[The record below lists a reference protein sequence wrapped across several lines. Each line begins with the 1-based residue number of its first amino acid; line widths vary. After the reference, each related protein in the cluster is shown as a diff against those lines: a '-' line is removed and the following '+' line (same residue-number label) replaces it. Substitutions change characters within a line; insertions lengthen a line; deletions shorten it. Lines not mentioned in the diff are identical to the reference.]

1 MTPLCEVK
9 RAGRIEASFMACNL
23 PYGTSGAWGKDSDN
37 KALKHCLI
45 MAVNANSVD
54 RRLIERGIV
63 HQWGFGEITVTAVRA
78 DGSYQST
85 YRVQPYMFDAATG
98 LRHYPR

>member
-1 MTPLCEVK
+1 MTPMCDVV
-9 RAGRIEASFMACNL
+9 RAGRFEASFMSRNL
-23 PYGTSGAWGKDSDN
+23 PYGISGDWGKDSDN

-45 MAVNANSVD
+45 MAISANSVD
-54 RRLIERGIV
+54 RRLIGRGFV
-63 HQWGFGEITVTAVRA
+63 YQRGFGDFTVIAVRA

-85 YRVQPYMFDAATG
+85 YRVKPYMFDAATG